1 VVFSHVGGWH
11 TIIRRHP
18 PYKLARVTGTHID
31 HPEGWISYSQKDA
44 IMAEQKVAIC
54 TGSGRH
60 GGLGEAILSRLGQ
73 EGYRLVVTDI
83 DGSGDHHL
91 ANPTE
96 MDSVAQALRD
106 QGAEVLSVPCDV
118 RSAESVTHLFDR
130 VIQTFG
136 RVDALVN
143 NAGIGFVMKHTRDV
157 APQEWQLVIDVTLSG
172 VFLCTQAAAQHME
185 AAGRGGRIINI
196 ASQAAKS
203 GFPHMA
209 PYCAAKHG
217 VIGLTRTAAIDYG
230 AAGITVNA
238 ICPNHVTTGLGSAQN
253 AYFSA
258 FKGMTEEA
266 YLEEMA
272 ARIPLQRIG
281 QASDTAA
288 MCAFLASDDASFIT
302 GESINVS
309 GGEEV
314 H

>member
-1 VVFSHVGGWH
+1 M
-11 TIIRRHP
+11 TE
-18 PYKLARVTGTHID
+18 K
-31 HPEGWISYSQKDA
+31 
-44 IMAEQKVAIC
+44 KVAVC
-54 TGSGRH
+54 TGSGRP
-60 GGLGEAILSRLGQ
+60 GGLGEAILRRFGE
-73 EGYRLVVTDI
+73 EGYRLVVTDV
-83 DGSGDHHL
+83 DGSGTDHL
-91 ANPTE
+91 AQLDE
-96 MDSVAQALRD
+96 MASVAESLRS
-106 QGAEVLSVPCDV
+106 QGTDVLSHPCDV
-118 RSAESVTHLFDR
+118 RSAESVKQLFNA
-130 VIQTFG
+130 VMEHFG
-136 RVDALVN
+136 RVDVLIN
-143 NAGIGFVMKHTRDV
+143 NAGIGFVMKDTREVSPD
-157 APQEWQLVIDVTLSG
+157 EWNLVIDVTLSG
-172 VFLCTQAAAQHME
+172 VFHCTQAAARHME
-185 AAGRGGRIINI
+185 TAGRGGRVINI

-238 ICPNHVTTGLGSAQN
+238 VCPNHVTTGLGSAQN

-258 FKGMTEEA
+258 FKGMTEAA

-281 QASDTAA
+281 QAADTAA

-302 GESINVS
+302 GEAINVS